1 MISVSLKTSEHAA
14 ALSVSKAL
22 KRSARYMESKTQ
34 ERIRSGKYKANA
46 PLTVALKGSSKPL
59 ADTGLLLSSINGRV
73 EGSTAIIS
81 TNRLGARI
89 QNEGGTIT
97 AKRRLWIPAQ
107 RWVKKKVMALGTAG
121 ALRDLKRS
129 GTVWFR
135 KGYVMYRSKNGKSQ
149 IVWYLKKSVTIP
161 QRRFMYI
168 DDNDIT
174 VIKENF
180 KGLLNDE

>member
-34 ERIRSGKYKANA
+34 ERIRSGKFKANS

-121 ALRDLKRS
+121 ALRDLKR
-129 GTVWFR
+129 
-135 KGYVMYRSKNGKSQ
+135 
-149 IVWYLKKSVTIP
+149 
-161 QRRFMYI
+161 
-168 DDNDIT
+168 
-174 VIKENF
+174 
-180 KGLLNDE
+180 